1 MVAKSMKRVMIV
13 DALNAYFRAFI
24 VNPSLSVHGQ
34 PIGGLKGFLGILQ
47 KLCRDIKP
55 DSVVVVWD
63 GPGGSRKRRQQNKN
77 YKEGRKPIRV
87 NRPTNLSI
95 EEQQA
100 NMAWQQIRLVEYL
113 NELPVIQFR
122 FDEIEADDVIAYLT
136 RTEQYAGWEKVIV
149 SNDKDFIQLCDDET
163 VLWRPTQ
170 KVVHNKNN
178 IVEDFDIHPRNFAVA
193 RAIAGDPSDN
203 LVGVP
208 RAGLKSIAKNF
219 NFLREDKDVTLQEI
233 FTFCENIDSKA
244 KFFSN
249 VLEHQDIVIS
259 NYKLMQLYAPAI
271 SLQSQ
276 EKVHFALNNFEF
288 DYNKTEIIRMM
299 NQDGFGV
306 FNWEDLHATMNKIC
320 VDKALRKG

>member
-1 MVAKSMKRVMIV
+1 MKRVMIV

-24 VNPSLSVHGQ
+24 VNPSISIHGQ

-47 KLCRDIKP
+47 KLCRDINP
-55 DSVVVVWD
+55 DSIVIVWD

-87 NRPTNLSI
+87 NRPNNLTP
-95 EEQQA
+95 EQQRE
-100 NMAWQQIRLVEYL
+100 NMVWQQVRLIEYL

-122 FDEIEADDVIAYLT
+122 FDEIEADDIISYVSRLS
-136 RTEQYAGWEKVIV
+136 QYDGWQKVIV

-163 VLWRPTQ
+163 VLLRPTQ
-170 KVVHNKNN
+170 KVVHNKVN
-178 IVEDFDIHPRNFAVA
+178 VVDDFNIHPRNFAVA
-193 RAIAGDPSDN
+193 RAIAGDASDN

-208 RAGLKSIAKNF
+208 RAGLKSIAKNL
-219 NFLREDKDVTLQEI
+219 NFLREDKDVTLHEV
-233 FTFCENIDSKA
+233 FDFCENIDSKA
-244 KFFSN
+244 KFFTN
-249 VLEHQDIVIS
+249 ILEHKDIVIS

-276 EKVHFALNNFEF
+276 EKVHYALNNFEH
-288 DYNKTEIIRMM
+288 DYNKTEILRMM

-306 FNWEDLHATMNKIC
+306 FNWEDLHGTMNKIC
-320 VDKALRKG
+320 IDKALKGE